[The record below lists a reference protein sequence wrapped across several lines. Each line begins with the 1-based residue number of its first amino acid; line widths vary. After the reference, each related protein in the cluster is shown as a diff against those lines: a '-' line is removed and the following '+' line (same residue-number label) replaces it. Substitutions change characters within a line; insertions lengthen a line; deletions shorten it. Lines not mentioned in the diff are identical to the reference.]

1 MGFTTPC
8 FIRKNT
14 QELRRGLEE
23 LGYSKNYPKWTD
35 DCSIIWAYQY
45 PMKGFDTP
53 VYVIADSF
61 DVPFDKHSA
70 LCGKFVDCGTNE
82 ELFLAI
88 AALKDD
94 TDNNQLFTNGKGD
107 WGIYRD
113 GSDGGLS
120 GMDFYGMPND
130 FEIDNYHK
138 ASVDELIEHFKTKEE

>member
-8 FIRKNT
+8 FIRKST
-14 QELRRGLEE
+14 KELTEKVYKHGGRDGRSFWHC
-23 LGYSKNYPKWTD
+23 GYLTLLLAEKQQFTCLD
-35 DCSIIWAYQY
+35 DEHGNAEMLIE
-45 PMKGFDTP
+45 KGF
-53 VYVIADSF
+53 I
-61 DVPFDKHSA
+61 
-70 LCGKFVDCGTNE
+70 DCGTNE

-88 AALKDD
+88 AALRDD

-120 GMDFYGMPND
+120 GMDFYGVPND

-138 ASVDELIEHFKTKEE
+138 ATVNELIEHFKV